1 MRRSLPVTV
10 AAVLAIGGSIAAAA
24 PAVAAPKAPRSG
36 PPTVLAEHLAG
47 PLTFDLAADGTIT
60 VGQSFLG
67 EVTRIAGGTSTTLSQ
82 GPDSTGVSVLGST
95 VTWSER
101 AGDEQSIEGS
111 WLKSSGP
118 AGDTSIDL
126 LAWEQANNPDA
137 GNMYGFE
144 SISQECADTLPP
156 MVSPVPYPGGV
167 DTHAY
172 GTLSLRD
179 ATYVADAGMNAV
191 LKVAGDEVSTVAVLP
206 PQPIVITDTMRSIG
220 EPGGEPIVL
229 DECVVGLT
237 YDAEP
242 VPTDVE
248 LGSDGMLYVSTL
260 PGAPGLGFPTGSVY
274 RIDPT
279 VEGGDPQLVATGFA
293 GATGLAVAPNGT
305 IYVAQ
310 MFGGTV
316 TAIARDG
323 STSTFAELDSP
334 AGVEWQNGKV
344 IVSAG
349 VFGDGRIVAY
359 PVRGS

>member
-1 MRRSLPVTV
+1 MHRSITLAAV
-10 AAVLAIGGSIAAAA
+10 AAVAIGALTALAA
-24 PAVAAPKAPRSG
+24 PANAAPKAPRAGS
-36 PPTVLAEHLAG
+36 PAVLAEHLAG
-47 PLTFDLAADGTIT
+47 PLTFGIAANGTIT

-67 EVTRIAGGTSTTLSQ
+67 EVTRLAGGTSTTLSQ
-82 GPDSTGVSVLGST
+82 GPDSTGVSVLGPT

-137 GNMYGFE
+137 DSWYGFE
-144 SISQECADTLPP
+144 SISDDCAATLPP
-156 MVSPVPYPGGV
+156 FVQARYQGLV

-172 GTLSLRD
+172 GTLALPG
-179 ATYVADAGMNAV
+179 ATYVADSGMNAV
-191 LKVAGDEVSTVAVLP
+191 LKVVGDDVSTVAVLP
-206 PQPIVITDTMRSIG
+206 PQPLVVTDEMRAVG
-220 EPGGEPIVL
+220 EVEGQPILL

-248 LGSDGMLYVSTL
+248 MGTDGMLYMSTL

-274 RIDPT
+274 RIDPAT
-279 VEGGDPQLVATGFA
+279 GDYALVATGFA

-305 IYVAQ
+305 IYVSE
-310 MFGGTV
+310 MFGGKV
-316 TAIARDG
+316 SAITRDG
-323 STSTFAELDSP
+323 SVSTFAEVDSP
-334 AGVEWQNGKV
+334 AGVEWQSGKLV
-344 IVSAG
+344 VSTG
-349 VFGDGRIVAY
+349 VFGDGNIVSY
-359 PVRGS
+359 PVKG

>member
-1 MRRSLPVTV
+1 MRRSLPFTF
-10 AAVLAIGGSIAAAA
+10 AAALAIGGSIAIAA
-24 PAVAAPKAPRSG
+24 PAAAAPKAPSSG

-47 PLTFDLAADGTIT
+47 PLTFDLAPNGTLT

-67 EVTRIAGGTSTTLSQ
+67 EVTRISGGTSTTLSQ
-82 GPDSTGVSVLGST
+82 GPDSTGVSVLGPT

-118 AGDTSIDL
+118 GGDTSIDL

-137 GNMYGFE
+137 DNWYGFE
-144 SISQECADTLPP
+144 EISDECAATLPP
-156 MVSPVPYPGGV
+156 FVMQRYSGLV

-172 GTLSLRD
+172 GTLTLAD

-191 LKVAGDEVSTVAVLP
+191 LKVVGDEVSTVAVLP
-206 PQPIVITDTMRSIG
+206 PQPLTITEEMRVVG
-220 EPGGEPIVL
+220 EGPEPVML

-248 LGSDGMLYVSTL
+248 LGTDGMLYVSTL
-260 PGAPGLGFPTGSVY
+260 PGAPGLGFPYGSVY
-274 RIDPT
+274 RIDPASGAY
-279 VEGGDPQLVATGFA
+279 EQLATGFA

-305 IYVAQ
+305 VYVAE
-310 MFGGTV
+310 MFGGKV
-316 TAIARDG
+316 SAIARDG
-323 STSTFAELDSP
+323 SVSTFAEVDSP
-334 AGVEWQNGKV
+334 AGLEWQSGKV
-344 IVSAG
+344 VVSAG
-349 VFGDGRIVAY
+349 VFGDGRIVSY
-359 PVRGS
+359 PVRGR

>member
-1 MRRSLPVTV
+1 MHRSFTLIT
-10 AAVLAIGGSIAAAA
+10 AALAIGAMV
-24 PAVAAPKAPRSG
+24 AVAAPAGAAPNAPAAG

-47 PLTFDLAADGTIT
+47 PLTFDVSASGVIT

-101 AGDEQSIEGS
+101 AGDEQSIQGS
-111 WLKSSGP
+111 WLKSNGP
-118 AGDTSIDL
+118 GGSTSIDL
-126 LAWEQANNPDA
+126 LAWEQANNPDQ
-137 GNMYGFE
+137 GNWYGFE
-144 SISQECADTLPP
+144 SISDECAAKLPP
-156 MVSPVPYPGGV
+156 FIMPRYSGLV

-191 LKVAGDEVSTVAVLP
+191 LKVVGDTVTTVAVLP
-206 PQPIVITDTMRSIG
+206 PQPLVITDAMRAVG
-220 EPGGEPIVL
+220 EGPEPILL

-237 YDAEP
+237 FDAEP

-248 LGSDGMLYVSTL
+248 MGTDGMLYVSTL
-260 PGAPGLGFPTGSVY
+260 PGAPGLGFPYGSVY
-274 RIDPT
+274 RIDPRS
-279 VEGGDPQLVATGFA
+279 GDTQLLATGFA

-305 IYVAQ
+305 VYVSE
-310 MFGGTV
+310 MFGGKV
-316 TAIARDG
+316 SAITRDG
-323 STSTFAELDSP
+323 SVSTFAEVDSP
-334 AGVEWQNGKV
+334 AGVEWQSGKV

-349 VFGDGRIVAY
+349 VFGDGQIVSY
-359 PVRGS
+359 PVRGR